1 MIRINIAHF
10 TKKIVF
16 VVAHAESSSLL
27 ANKIKN
33 EIINTGWDKQDFDI
47 HIL

>member
-1 MIRINIAHF
+1 MIRINIAYF

-16 VVAHAESSSLL
+16 VMAHAESSSLL

-33 EIINTGWDKQDFDI
+33 EIINTGWNKQHFDS